1 MLFKLKFQVFP
12 VLVMRYL
19 SEPLIFLKIWE
30 KSVKM
35 VRYFS
40 DLFQVVIR
48 ICGLVG
54 GERDK

>member
-1 MLFKLKFQVFP
+1 VLFKLKFQVFP

-19 SEPLIFLKIWE
+19 SEPLIFLKWE

>member
-1 MLFKLKFQVFP
+1 VLFKLKI
-12 VLVMRYL
+12 LVSCFSYALFVRAPDF
-19 SEPLIFLKIWE
+19 SENWE